1 MGTDTELADLQRRYR
16 LLLDQIRDLG
26 FIATGSVTKRYT
38 ACTAAGCRCH
48 ADPPQRHGPYYQHT
62 RKVAGKTVTVR
73 LTAEQAQ
80 HYQEQIANRRTLDR
94 IITAMEDL
102 STQARNLH
110 TTTGQPRQHKR
121 TRRRTAT

>member
-1 MGTDTELADLQRRYR
+1 MTTDTELAGLQRRYHT
-16 LLLDQIRDLG
+16 LLDQIRDLG

-48 ADPPQRHGPYYQHT
+48 ADPPQRHGPYHQYT

-80 HYQEQIANRRTLDR
+80 HYQEQIANRRTLDH
-94 IITAMEDL
+94 IITAMKDL
-102 STQARNLH
+102 STQARDLL
-110 TTTGQPRQHKR
+110 TTTDQPRR
-121 TRRRTAT
+121 GNGTRRRTVT